1 MTCPGDDL
9 AARQPKDSIRP
20 TRRRALGL
28 IASTGLASGGLA
40 MPGAGQAQPL
50 DWPAKAV
57 RIVSPS
63 SGGITDTHA
72 RIVFEALSDRLG
84 QRFYI
89 DGKPGAGGGISAQ
102 VAARGPADG
111 YTFLFM
117 IASLVVTN
125 PFVYESQLYDTERDF
140 DPVAMLAYAP
150 FAILVRES
158 LPVRSMAELAGYIRA
173 HPGKVTFANASPG
186 SLAHLVG
193 ELFLQKIGGK
203 AEMIPYRSV
212 PQTIMALSTGEMDA
226 FVSPIGEAKAGIA
239 GGRIRGLAVTTSS
252 RLDILPEVPTMAEQG
267 YSGFDV
273 AGWYGVLAP
282 KGTPRPIVDK
292 LNRELVAV
300 VTSPAYRKRVSEL
313 GAVAAEP
320 LTPEAFR
327 AIYRAE
333 AEQWGALIRKIGL
346 KLD

>member
-1 MTCPGDDL
+1 MRGPKDDL
-9 AARQPKDSIRP
+9 FDSVRP

-28 IASTGLASGGLA
+28 IASTGLALPA
-40 MPGAGQAQPL
+40 IVQAQANG
-50 DWPAKAV
+50 WPAKTV
-57 RIVSPS
+57 RVVSPS

-84 QRFYI
+84 QRFYV

-102 VAARGPADG
+102 IAARSPADG
-111 YTFLFM
+111 YTLLFM

-125 PFVYESQLYDTERDF
+125 PFVYENQLYDTERDF

-150 FAILVRES
+150 FAILVRDT
-158 LPVRSMAELAGYIRA
+158 LPVRSMAELAAYIRA
-173 HPGKVTFANASPG
+173 HPGKVTFANVAPG

-193 ELFLQKIGGK
+193 ELYLQKIGGK

-212 PQTIMALSTGEMDA
+212 PQTILALSSGEMDV
-226 FVSPIGEAKAGIA
+226 FVSPIGEARAGIA
-239 GGRIRGLAVTTSS
+239 GGKIRGLAVTTAS
-252 RLDILPEVPTMAEQG
+252 RLDSLPEVPTMAEQG
-267 YSGFDV
+267 FADFDV

-292 LNRELVAV
+292 ANRELNAV
-300 VTSPAYRKRVSEL
+300 IATEAYRKRVSEL
-313 GAVAAEP
+313 GAVASAP
-320 LTPEAFR
+320 ITPEAFR
-327 AIYRAE
+327 DIWRAE
-333 AEQWGALIRKIGL
+333 AERWGALIRKIGL